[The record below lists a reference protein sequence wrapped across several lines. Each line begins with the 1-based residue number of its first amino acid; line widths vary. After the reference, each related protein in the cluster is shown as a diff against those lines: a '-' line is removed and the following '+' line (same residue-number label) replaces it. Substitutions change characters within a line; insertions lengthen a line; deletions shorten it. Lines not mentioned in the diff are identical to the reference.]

1 MIKININENKLKEI
15 EKESSTRKKN
25 EGISK
30 DKDNI
35 GFNNLNSNK
44 NTKNVTNKEIS
55 NNLNKNDLDDKNN
68 PTNNKNNKLNK
79 NEKGIR
85 RDRLGNEIYKGGKY
99 KVTFIDKVTKK
110 NFSEV
115 IKVENYKEYN
125 KMEEPSNSRG
135 NGCCLFI
142 QLFYDG

>member
-1 MIKININENKLKEI
+1 MKKINLNENKLKE
-15 EKESSTRKKN
+15 KEENKA
-25 EGISK
+25 ISK
-30 DKDNI
+30 DINNI
-35 GFNNLNSNK
+35 GFNNLNSNNNK
-44 NTKNVTNKEIS
+44 KKITNKEIT
-55 NNLNKNDLDDKNN
+55 NNLNKNDLEDKNN

-85 RDRLGNEIYKGGKY
+85 HDRLGNEIFHGGKY

-125 KMEEPSNSRG
+125 KMEEPNSNRG
-135 NGCCLFI
+135 NGCCLLI
-142 QLFYDG
+142 